1 MKIEFYHR
9 EDIDDAK
16 WDSCIHR
23 SINGLIYA
31 YSWYLDEVCDEW
43 DALVCDEYKAV
54 MPLPRRRKWGFTYAY
69 QPFFC
74 QQLGVFSTTETSGDI
89 INAFFRAIPKHFS
102 FINIQVNVFTQPGL
116 PGIVLKK
123 RTNHR
128 LPLIAVYD
136 KLAATYNDNTK
147 RNLKKAREA
156 KLEAFENAD
165 PTSIIKLYTDN
176 YAAKTPEVQAA
187 DYTRLKRLV
196 NTAIKMGGLKA
207 WGVYDA
213 HNTLCA
219 GALFLTDHKNVYYL
233 LGGADDSGKEAG
245 AMYALFDAFIERH
258 AAHDL
263 VLDFEGSDIEGI
275 ARFYRGFGAKTVNY
289 YGLKQNLMPWWLKW
303 LKK

>member
-1 MKIEFYHR
+1 
-9 EDIDDAK
+9 
-16 WDSCIHR
+16 
-23 SINGLIYA
+23 
-31 YSWYLDEVCDEW
+31 
-43 DALVCDEYKAV
+43 
-54 MPLPRRRKWGFTYAY
+54 
-69 QPFFC
+69 
-74 QQLGVFSTTETSGDI
+74 
-89 INAFFRAIPKHFS
+89 
-102 FINIQVNVFTQPGL
+102 L

-289 YGLKQNLMPWWLKW
+289 YGLKQNLMP
-303 LKK
+303 